1 MFLEHSQERQKLNAP
16 LKIAKD
22 KDASDR
28 FEFSVP
34 KYNCAH
40 GSKFLIQMS
49 AKFCL
54 KEISLF

>member
-22 KDASDR
+22 KDASGR

-34 KYNCAH
+34 KFAARARAIYTKMHA
-40 GSKFLIQMS
+40 S
-49 AKFCL
+49 A
-54 KEISLF
+54 E